1 MDAKAII
8 NEIVETLSAD
18 ELTVLL
24 DTIRCGAWGDT
35 SMEFLDEAGNVE
47 TVMAYGYC
55 TNDAHLG
62 GHFKGRKI
70 AALCRSMYRK
80 LCPDRG
86 MGRYVT
92 QCSDLWGDGSGDMLF
107 VRTGLYGELEKFA
120 ENRSTLKS

>member
-1 MDAKAII
+1 MDSNAII
-8 NEIVETLSAD
+8 NEIVELLSTD

-24 DTIRCGAWGDT
+24 DTIRFGAWGDT
-35 SMEFLDEAGNVE
+35 AMEFLNKDGNVE

-62 GHFKGRKI
+62 GHFNGRKI
-70 AALCRSMYRK
+70 SALFRSMFRK

-86 MGRYVT
+86 MGRYLSH
-92 QCSDLWGDGSGDMLF
+92 CSDWWGDGSGDMLF
-107 VRTGLYGELEKFA
+107 VRTGLYDELEKYA